1 MSSEVTAE
9 TSVVDEM
16 VGDEG
21 KGADAS
27 EKLEFGNPHFLH
39 SLFAHDE
46 SLLRLTEQAVGV
58 RITTR
63 DGWVKIDGVDDA
75 KAKTRALFDRLEGLR
90 RRGVEISAS
99 LFRMALEVIDDKD
112 TSESFSDLAEIRLLG
127 SATRSQVT
135 PRTLGQL
142 AYLRAMRDQ
151 DVVFGL
157 GPAGTGKTYL
167 AMAHA
172 LQKLR
177 DRECDRI
184 ILTRPAVEAGEALGF
199 LPGDLQEKVLPYL
212 RPLYDALYEMLETEE
227 SKRLVEKGII
237 EVAPLAYM
245 RGRTLN
251 RACVILDEAQNASR
265 EQMLMFLTRL
275 GEQSTCAVTGD
286 PSQIDLRPRNKSGLL
301 EAMRLLKGVKG
312 IQFCHFDSS
321 DVVRHRVV
329 RRIIEAYDRGRG
341 DGE

>member
-1 MSSEVTAE
+1 MSSDVTVE
-9 TSVVDEM
+9 TSAADPVADDEM
-16 VGDEG
+16 E
-21 KGADAS
+21 AS
-27 EKLEFGNPHFLH
+27 AEKLEFGNPHFLH

-46 SLLRLTEQAVGV
+46 SLLRLTEGAIGA

-63 DGWVKIDGVDDA
+63 DGWVKIDGDA
-75 KAKTRALFDRLEGLR
+75 DARNKTRALFDRLENLR

-99 LFRMALEVIDDKD
+99 LFRMALESIDDED
-112 TSESFSDLAEIRLLG
+112 MSESISELAEIRLLG
-127 SATRSQVT
+127 SATRAQVT

-177 DRECDRI
+177 DRQCDRI

-212 RPLYDALYEMLETEE
+212 RPLYDASLRDARDPMNRR
-227 SKRLVEKGII
+227 RLVEKGII

-251 RACVILDEAQNASR
+251 RACVILDEAQNTSR

-275 GEQSTCAVTGD
+275 GEQSTC
-286 PSQIDLRPRNKSGLL
+286 
-301 EAMRLLKGVKG
+301 
-312 IQFCHFDSS
+312 
-321 DVVRHRVV
+321 
-329 RRIIEAYDRGRG
+329 RG
-341 DGE
+341 DRRSRRRSTFGRAASRACWRRMRRPCRA